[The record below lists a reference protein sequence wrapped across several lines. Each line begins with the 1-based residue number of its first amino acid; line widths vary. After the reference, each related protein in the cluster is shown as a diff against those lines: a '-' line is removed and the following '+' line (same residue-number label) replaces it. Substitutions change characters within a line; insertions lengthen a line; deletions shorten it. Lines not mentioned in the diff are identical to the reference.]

1 MMSNLIEAS
10 TELRLPF
17 EEKGAMR
24 YGGALSQP
32 EHELQGAALAP
43 AEAAKLPGAPVP
55 GLEHFLALVP
65 SCLHAGQPAISPH
78 RVPGGT
84 EESA

>member
-10 TELRLPF
+10 AELRLLF

-32 EHELQGAALAP
+32 EHALQGAALAP
-43 AEAAKLPGAPVP
+43 AEAAKRPGAPVP

-65 SCLHAGQPAISPH
+65 SCLRAAEPATSPH
-78 RVPGGT
+78 RVPGRT
-84 EESA
+84 AQSA